1 MTKKE
6 MIKEI
11 QVAEAKAWKLYR
23 VAHKHGAGYD
33 AEHVDRLRSKWA
45 GLFDLRERL
54 GIASLGVREL
64 EKLGLLSAAVYA
76 SKQ

>member
-6 MIKEI
+6 MILEI
-11 QVAEAKAWKLYR
+11 QVAEAKAWKQYR
-23 VAHKHGAGYD
+23 SAQHDGGYEP
-33 AEHVDRLRSKWA
+33 EHVDRLRSKWA

-76 SKQ
+76 SKI